1 MTDACRLPP
10 LSTGADGEL
19 LPPAPSA
26 VLPVVRMRAAGRVEV
41 EDEIIEE
48 VPVALSYNGVSHAV
62 MLATPA
68 DLEDF
73 ALGFSIS
80 EGIVAE
86 PGEIHDLEILPGPD
100 GIVIEMRIA
109 TPRFL
114 ALKDVRRTLAGR
126 TGCGLCGVEQLAQA
140 IRPLPA
146 AVRGTG
152 PAIELA
158 AIDEALRQLPHWQ
171 PLREQTGASHASAW
185 VDVSGQIR
193 LVREDAGRHNALD
206 KLAGALLRARLP
218 VAEGFVLTSS
228 RASYEMVHK
237 AASIGA
243 SALVAVSAPTALAIR
258 TAESAGLLL
267 AGFAR
272 PGQLVAYTQAGRLR
286 GEMPPRD
293 ASGKIM

>member
-1 MTDACRLPP
+1 MSDSCRLPP
-10 LSTGADGEL
+10 CDAGADGEL
-19 LPPAPSA
+19 RPPAPSA
-26 VLPVVRMRAAGRVEV
+26 VLQVVRMRAAGRTAV
-41 EDEIIEE
+41 EDEVLEE

-62 MLATPA
+62 MLATPS

-80 EGIVAE
+80 EGIVSA
-86 PGEIHDLEILPGPD
+86 PQEIHDMEILPGPD

-114 ALKDVRRTLAGR
+114 ALKDARRTLAGR
-126 TGCGLCGVEQLAQA
+126 TGCGLCGVERLAQA
-140 IRPLPA
+140 IRPVPERPKA
-146 AVRGTG
+146 GA
-152 PAIELA
+152 PIALA

-171 PLREQTGASHASAW
+171 PLRELTGASHAAAW
-185 VDVSGQIR
+185 VDAGGQIR

-206 KLAGALLRARLP
+206 KLGGALLRSGLP

-243 SALVAVSAPTALAIR
+243 TALIAVSAPTALAIR
-258 TAESAGLLL
+258 TAAAAGILL

-272 PGQLVAYTQAGRLR
+272 PGQLVAYTDAERLS
-286 GEMPPRD
+286 GELPSAD
-293 ASGKIM
+293 ASRTFM